1 MKKLVLIVTA
11 AALAFSTVSAFA
23 ADGAPARCISLM
35 QINASPI
42 IDDHT
47 ILLKLNNGDYK
58 RIDLRG
64 TCKNIS
70 WDGYV
75 RSSPENNFCATDIL
89 HVLGPTPSSCQIEKI
104 VTIDEAEAKSLEAS
118 KK

>member
-1 MKKLVLIVTA
+1 MKKLVLSVA
-11 AALAFSTVSAFA
+11 AATLAFSSVSAFA
-23 ADGAPARCISLM
+23 ADGAPARCVPLM
-35 QINASPI
+35 QINESPI

-58 RIDLRG
+58 RMDLRG

-75 RSSPENNFCATDIL
+75 RSSPENNFCATDTL
-89 HVLGPTPSSCQIEKI
+89 HVLGPTPSNCQIEKI
-104 VTIDEAEAKSLEAS
+104 VAIEEAEAKSLIAS